1 MIAKANISKPLLIKA
16 INTSHEG
23 IVILDAQ
30 QSGFPLIYVN
40 QGFERLT
47 GYSSNET
54 VGKKFRVFQAN
65 DDHQSELAIIRSAL
79 TQGEGCVTTLRNYR
93 KDGSMYWNEIS
104 IAPVHDDGGILTH
117 FICIQKDVTARIQL
131 EHELNTLSNTDP
143 VSGVGNRHHFEER
156 FSNLLSIAKR
166 IHCELSVLLIDLD
179 YFRQFNERY
188 GQSAGDD
195 CLYKVGDCI
204 AKSFRRTSDCVAR
217 YSGEEFAVVSFSSNL
232 EGLHQHTRL
241 LCERVRMLDI
251 PHFDSP
257 HGVVTVS
264 IGGIQ
269 RMSENKTSKEGLIEQ
284 ANLKLLAAKR
294 NGCNCVNIL
303 D

>member
-1 MIAKANISKPLLIKA
+1 MVAKANISKSLFVTA
-16 INTSHEG
+16 INASHEG
-23 IVILDAQ
+23 IVLLDAQ

-47 GYSSNET
+47 GYASAEI
-54 VGKKFRVFQAN
+54 VGEKFRVFQAN
-65 DDHQSELAIIRSAL
+65 DDHQSELAAIRSAL
-79 TQGEGCVTTLRNYR
+79 TTGDACVATLRNYR

-104 IAPVHDDGGILTH
+104 IVPVHDDRGKLTH
-117 FICIQKDVTARIQL
+117 FICFQKDVTARIQL
-131 EHELNTLSNTDP
+131 EHELRTLSNTDP
-143 VSGVGNRHHFEER
+143 VAGVGNRHHFEER

-166 IHCELSVLLIDLD
+166 IRCELSLLLIELD

-195 CLYKVGDCI
+195 CLRKVGDCI

-217 YSGEEFAVVSFSSNL
+217 YRGEEFAVVSFSSNL
-232 EGLHQHTRL
+232 DGLHQHTRL
-241 LCERVRMLDI
+241 LCERVSMLNI
-251 PHFDSP
+251 PHPDSP

-269 RMSENKTSKEGLIEQ
+269 RMSETKTSKEGLIEQ

-294 NGCNCVNIL
+294 DGCNCVNIL

>member
-1 MIAKANISKPLLIKA
+1 MIAKANISKHLLVKA

-23 IVILDAQ
+23 LVIIDAQ
-30 QSGFPLIYVN
+30 QSGFPQIYVN

-47 GYSSNET
+47 GYTSAET
-54 VGKKFRVFQAN
+54 VGKKFRVFHAS
-65 DDHQSELAIIRSAL
+65 DDHQSELAVIRSAL
-79 TQGEGCVTTLRNYR
+79 TKGVGCVATLRNYR

-104 IAPVHDDGGILTH
+104 ITPVNDGDGMLTH

-131 EHELNTLSNTDP
+131 EQQLKTLSNTDP
-143 VSGVGNRHHFEER
+143 VAGVGNRNHFEER

-179 YFRQFNERY
+179 YFKQFNERY
-188 GQSAGDD
+188 GQAAGDD
-195 CLYKVGDCI
+195 CLQKVGDCI
-204 AKSFRRTSDCVAR
+204 LKSFRRTSDCVAR
-217 YSGEEFAVVSFSSNL
+217 YGGEEFAVVSFSSNL

-241 LCERVRMLDI
+241 LCERVRKLNI
-251 PHFDSP
+251 PHLDSP
-257 HGVVTVS
+257 HGVVTISV
-264 IGGIQ
+264 GGIQ
-269 RMSENKTSKEGLIEQ
+269 RMSEKETSKEGLIEL
-284 ANLKLLAAKR
+284 ANLKLLAARR

>member
-1 MIAKANISKPLLIKA
+1 MIAKANISKHLLVKA

-23 IVILDAQ
+23 LVIIDAQ
-30 QSGFPLIYVN
+30 QSGFPQIYVN

-47 GYSSNET
+47 GYTSAET
-54 VGKKFRVFQAN
+54 VGKKFRVFHAS
-65 DDHQSELAIIRSAL
+65 DDHQSELAVIRSAL
-79 TQGEGCVTTLRNYR
+79 TKGVGCVATLRNYR

-104 IAPVHDDGGILTH
+104 ITPVNDGAGMLTH

-131 EHELNTLSNTDP
+131 EQQLKTLSNTDP
-143 VSGVGNRHHFEER
+143 VAGVGNRHHFEER

-188 GQSAGDD
+188 GQAAGDD
-195 CLYKVGDCI
+195 CLQKVGDCI
-204 AKSFRRTSDCVAR
+204 LKSFRRTSDCVAR
-217 YSGEEFAVVSFSSNL
+217 YGGEEFAVVSFSSNL

-241 LCERVRMLDI
+241 LCERVRKLDI
-251 PHFDSP
+251 PHLDSP
-257 HGVVTVS
+257 HGVVTIS

-269 RMSENKTSKEGLIEQ
+269 RMSEKETSKEGLIEL

>member
-1 MIAKANISKPLLIKA
+1 MNAKENISKHLLAKA

-23 IVILDAQ
+23 IVIIDAQ
-30 QSGFPLIYVN
+30 QSGFPQIYVN

-47 GYSSNET
+47 GYTSAET
-54 VGKKFRVFQAN
+54 VGKKFRVFQAS
-65 DDHQSELAIIRSAL
+65 DDHQPELAAIRSAL
-79 TQGEGCVTTLRNYR
+79 IKGDGFVATMRNYR

-104 IAPVHDDGGILTH
+104 IAPVHDDDGMLTH
-117 FICIQKDVTARIQL
+117 FISIQKDVTARIQL
-131 EHELNTLSNTDP
+131 EQQLKTLSSTDP
-143 VSGVGNRHHFEER
+143 VAGVGNRHHFEER

-179 YFRQFNERY
+179 YFRQFNDRY
-188 GQSAGDD
+188 GQSAGDE
-195 CLYKVGDCI
+195 CLHKVGDCI

-217 YSGEEFAVVSFSSNL
+217 YGGEEFAVVSFSSNL

-241 LCERVRMLDI
+241 LCERVRMLGI
-251 PHFDSP
+251 PHPDSP
-257 HGVVTVS
+257 HGVVTIS

-269 RMSENKTSKEGLIEQ
+269 RRSDKDTSKAGLIEL

-294 NGCNCVNIL
+294 DGCNCVIIL